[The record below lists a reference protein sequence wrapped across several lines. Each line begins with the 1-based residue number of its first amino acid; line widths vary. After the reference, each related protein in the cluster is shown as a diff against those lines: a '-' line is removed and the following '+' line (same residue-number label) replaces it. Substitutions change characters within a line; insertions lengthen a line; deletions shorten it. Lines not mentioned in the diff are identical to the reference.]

1 MHIQYYSSVFVRFRM
16 AVIAVSSHTKENPS
30 HWSCGERTSFMLDD
44 PSTFWLDVSRKGK
57 DVRGIKVKFS
67 AFILGLLIVKSVS
80 FTFKK
85 ISLLYPG

>member
-1 MHIQYYSSVFVRFRM
+1 
-16 AVIAVSSHTKENPS
+16 
-30 HWSCGERTSFMLDD
+30 MLDD

-85 ISLLYPG
+85 NLCCTQVNIKVNYSCMSTPQTPEDGDILQADLL